1 MVSFD
6 FTDKVVLITG
16 ATGALGR
23 VVARQFHQAGATL
36 ALGARDET
44 LLHQLFADLALDPQH
59 LLVGGIDLCQPE
71 DCDRLAHAV
80 EDRFG
85 RLDAL
90 VNTVG
95 GFTAGPPVHATPV
108 EDWERM
114 LAINLRTAFL
124 VSRAI
129 APVLIRSGGGAIVHV
144 SGRAGLAGFG
154 GGAGYCAAKAG
165 VIRLTESLSAE
176 LKEHGINVNCVLPGT
191 IDTPANRAARPEA
204 DFSRWVAPEALGA
217 VILFLC
223 SPAASAIH
231 GAAIPVYGLG
241 G

>member
-6 FTDKVVLITG
+6 FSGKIVLITG

-36 ALGARDET
+36 ALCAREEA
-44 LLHQLFADLALDPQH
+44 LLTQLFADLALDPQH
-59 LLVGGIDLCQPE
+59 LLQGGIDLRQPD
-71 DCDRLAHAV
+71 DCDRLAQAV
-80 EDRFG
+80 EDCFG

-95 GFTAGPPVHATPV
+95 GFTAGPPVHETPL
-108 EDWERM
+108 EDWESM
-114 LAINLRTAFL
+114 LDMNLRTAFL

-129 APVLIRSGGGAIVHV
+129 APILIRSGGGAIVHV

-176 LKEHGINVNCVLPGT
+176 LREYGINVNCVLPGT
-191 IDTPANRAARPEA
+191 IDTPSNRAARPDA
-204 DFSRWVAPEALGA
+204 DFSRWVTPEALGE
-217 VILFLC
+217 VMMFLC
-223 SPAASAIH
+223 SPAARAIH
-231 GAAIPVYGLG
+231 GAAIPVYGLS
-241 G
+241 

>member
-6 FTDKVVLITG
+6 FTGKIVLITG

-36 ALGARDET
+36 ALCARDEQ
-44 LLHQLFADLALDPQH
+44 LLHQLFADLALDPHH
-59 LLVGGIDLCQPE
+59 LLIGGVDLRSPD
-71 DCDRLAHAV
+71 DCDRLARAV

-95 GFTAGPPVHATPV
+95 GFSAGPPVHETPLD
-108 EDWERM
+108 EWDSM
-114 LAINLRTAFL
+114 LDMNLRTAFL

-129 APVLIRSGGGAIVHV
+129 APILIRTGGGAIVHV

-165 VIRLTESLSAE
+165 VIRLTEVLSAE
-176 LKEHGINVNCVLPGT
+176 LKEYGINVNCVLPGT
-191 IDTPANRAARPEA
+191 IDTPSNRAARPDA
-204 DFSRWVAPEALGA
+204 DFSRWVSPEALGE
-217 VILFLC
+217 VMMFLC
-223 SPAASAIH
+223 SPAARAIH

-241 G
+241 

>member
-6 FTDKVVLITG
+6 FTGKIVLITG

-23 VVARQFHQAGATL
+23 TVARQFHQAGATL
-36 ALGARDET
+36 ALCARDT
-44 LLHQLFADLALDPQH
+44 ALLSQLFADLALDPQH
-59 LLVGGIDLCQPE
+59 LLIDGIDLRQPD
-71 DCDRLAHAV
+71 DCDRLARAV
-80 EDRFG
+80 EGRFG

-95 GFTAGPPVHATPV
+95 GFTAGPPVHETPL
-108 EDWERM
+108 EDWVSM
-114 LAINLRTAFL
+114 LDMNLRTAFL

-129 APVLIRSGGGAIVHV
+129 APILIRSGGGAIVHV

-176 LKEHGINVNCVLPGT
+176 LKEYGINVNCLLPGT
-191 IDTPANRAARPEA
+191 IDTPSNRAARPDA
-204 DFSRWVAPEALGA
+204 DFSRWVAPDALGE
-217 VILFLC
+217 VMMFLC
-223 SPAASAIH
+223 SPAARAIH

-241 G
+241 

>member
-6 FTDKVVLITG
+6 FSGKIVLITG

-23 VVARQFHQAGATL
+23 VVARQLHHAGATL
-36 ALGARDET
+36 ALCAREEA
-44 LLHQLFADLALDPQH
+44 LLTQLFADLALDPQH
-59 LLVGGIDLCQPE
+59 LLVGGIDLRQPD
-71 DCDRLAHAV
+71 DCDRLAQAV

-95 GFTAGPPVHATPV
+95 GFTAGPPVHETPL
-108 EDWERM
+108 EDWESM
-114 LAINLRTAFL
+114 LDMNLRTAFL

-129 APVLIRSGGGAIVHV
+129 APILIRSGGGAIVHV

-176 LKEHGINVNCVLPGT
+176 LKEYGINVNCVLPGT
-191 IDTPANRAARPEA
+191 IDTPSNRAARPDA
-204 DFSRWVAPEALGA
+204 DFSRWVTPEALGE
-217 VILFLC
+217 VIMFLC
-223 SPAASAIH
+223 SPTARAIH
-231 GAAIPVYGLG
+231 GAAIPVYGLS
-241 G
+241 